1 MATLVK
7 LDECRQEMLNGLE
20 VTTKVVLLPGCTQ
33 LKQGDKFRLVIRVKN
48 SLKAGDAGGQAHFK
62 NIKIRVTGTDHADLL
77 ESRNGPP
84 VAGNTKAYM
93 LRLGPDNT
101 LQEDEPRRHVAWFE
115 AKHACPEVE
124 RIAHVIVRAYFDIER
139 YLRGKWSR
147 TVYFD
152 IVPD

>member
-7 LDECRQEMLNGLE
+7 LDECRLETLNGLK
-20 VTTKVVLLPGCTQ
+20 VTTIVKLLPGCTQ
-33 LKQGDKFRLVIRVKN
+33 LKQGDKFRLVIWVQN
-48 SLKAGDAGGQAHFK
+48 TLKAGGAGGHAHFK
-62 NIKIRVTGTDHADLL
+62 NIKIRVRGTEHADLL
-77 ESRNGPP
+77 ESQNGPP
-84 VAGNTKAYM
+84 VAGNTKSYM

-101 LQEDEPRRHVAWFE
+101 LEEEERRKHVAWFE
-115 AKHACPEVE
+115 AKHACPDVE

-147 TVYFD
+147 TVQFD